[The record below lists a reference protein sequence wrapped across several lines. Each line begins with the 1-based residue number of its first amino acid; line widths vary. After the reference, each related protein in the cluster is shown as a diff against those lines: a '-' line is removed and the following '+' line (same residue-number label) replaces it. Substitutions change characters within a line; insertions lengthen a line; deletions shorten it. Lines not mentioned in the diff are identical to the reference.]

1 MMETEEGPK
10 MCGAIPN
17 RFIFLLF
24 PIPSKSECTSE
35 KLDLKYDDNKNLFVN
50 FAHEIYQ
57 LFIAFLC
64 ICLLI
69 KLVHVK
75 VALSVYSLQ
84 K

>member
-50 FAHEIYQ
+50 FAHEIY
-57 LFIAFLC
+57 
-64 ICLLI
+64 
-69 KLVHVK
+69 
-75 VALSVYSLQ
+75 
-84 K
+84 